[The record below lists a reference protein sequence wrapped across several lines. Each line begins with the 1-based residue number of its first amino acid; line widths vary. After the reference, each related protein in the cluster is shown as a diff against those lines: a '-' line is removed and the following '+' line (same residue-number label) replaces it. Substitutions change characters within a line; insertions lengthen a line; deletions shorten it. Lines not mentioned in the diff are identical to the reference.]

1 MKIYPDT
8 SSDPRQFI
16 GFTMLEIMIVLG
28 IAALLVTM
36 SVPFIGGLFNEH
48 PIRDMTKNTLLL
60 LEQAR
65 AKAILTGRIHEFVL
79 LPAEFKMI
87 VRQAS
92 ISSPNNLRA
101 SGEFEGPSIGLSQS
115 SESPAVPAGPSGK
128 ANTIPEQIIIE
139 MIAVNYIEKKDLPEA
154 VVRFYPNGTS
164 DKFTFIYNH
173 GKDEYRLI
181 RLDMMTGLADFEV
194 DPAKFIDN
202 QD

>member
-1 MKIYPDT
+1 MKIIPST
-8 SSDPRQFI
+8 GLNRRQFS

-36 SVPFIGGLFNEH
+36 SVPFVGGLFNEN

-65 AKAILTGRIHEFVL
+65 AKAILTGRIHEFVII
-79 LPAEFKMI
+79 PGESKMI
-87 VRQAS
+87 VRPVS
-92 ISSPNNLRA
+92 SVSPNNLPA
-101 SGEFEGPSIGLSQS
+101 SGGVESLSVGSPQI
-115 SESPAVPAGPSGK
+115 SETQTLPVGSTGK
-128 ANTIPEQIIIE
+128 ANEIPEEIIIE
-139 MIAVNYIEKKDLPEA
+139 MIAVNYLEKKDLPEA

-164 DKFTFIYNH
+164 DKFTFIFNH
-173 GKDEYRLI
+173 GKGEYRLI